1 MTMLQSRKKPNLT
14 LTTTQAAASL
24 DVHRS
29 TLFRWIAHGRVVF
42 FRPDRA
48 SNDRQRGRK
57 GLRILKTDW
66 DRFVQ
71 SQAKSRSSA

>member
-1 MTMLQSRKKPNLT
+1 MLRSRKKPNLT
-14 LTTTQAAASL
+14 LSTTQAAASL
-24 DVHRS
+24 DIHRS

-42 FRPDRA
+42 FTPDRDG
-48 SNDRQRGRK
+48 NDRQPGRK